1 MPPRAP
7 YPITRA
13 QLLVFYLVFTAALAT
28 GLALYSSASN
38 AIALVQTATSGLFLP
53 LLLALIATF
62 LLDPAVQYLARS
74 NLRKSLC
81 IFVVFLVVGLLIM
94 LFVMLIAPHW
104 QTMWFSLQGDLPRY
118 IASANEFIRDIQARL
133 SDSFPFLQN
142 FDLISRGKLHLESA
156 ASTVLAATPKSA
168 MRIGGLMVLVPF
180 FTFFFLRDGRQ
191 MMRGLVS
198 LAPNRHFEMVLDLY
212 SNIGQQLAQFIRGRL
227 IEALIVG
234 MVVTLG
240 LSFTDIRYAPFLG
253 IFAGLANLV
262 PYIGPLVGMVPGL
275 LVALVDLG
283 LGAEFWWIFI
293 VYLPISQVIVDNF
306 ILIPLLISRV
316 ANLHPIWVV
325 IAVITG
331 GKLYGVIGMIIGVP
345 IFSIIKIAV
354 IETRRYRRQFTL
366 SEVIESANQAQPPQ
380 SRRRRNPA

>member
-1 MPPRAP
+1 MPRAP

-38 AIALVQTATSGLFLP
+38 AIGLIQSATEGLFLP

-62 LLDPAVQYLARS
+62 LLDPVVRFFEHA
-74 NLRKSLC
+74 NLRKSWCIFIVFFFVGLC
-81 IFVVFLVVGLLIM
+81 IMTFTLV
-94 LFVMLIAPHW
+94 IAPHW
-104 QTMWFSLQGDLPRY
+104 EKMWFSLQGDLPRY
-118 IASANEFIRDIQARL
+118 IAHSNTVLQKIQKHL
-133 SDSFPFLQN
+133 LDNFPFLQN
-142 FDLISRGKLHLESA
+142 FDLLSRSKVHVESL
-156 ASTVLAATPKSA
+156 ASTLLAATPKSA
-168 MRIGGLMVLVPF
+168 MRIGSLLVLVPF

-191 MMRGLVS
+191 MMRGVIS
-198 LAPNRHFEMVLDLY
+198 LTPNRHFEMVLDLY
-212 SNIGQQLAQFIRGRL
+212 SSIGQQLAQFIRGRL
-227 IEALIVG
+227 LEALIVG
-234 MVVTLG
+234 LVVTLG
-240 LSFTDIRYAPFLG
+240 LSLTDIRYAPFLG

-283 LGAEFWWIFI
+283 LGGQFWWILI
-293 VYLPISQVIVDNF
+293 VYLPIAQVIVDNF

-354 IETRRYRRQFTL
+354 IETHRYRRQFAF
-366 SEVIESANQAQPPQ
+366 SQVIESANATIPARK
-380 SRRRRNPA
+380 RRPRAP

>member
-1 MPPRAP
+1 MPRAP

-38 AIALVQTATSGLFLP
+38 AIGLVRSATEGLFLP
-53 LLLALIATF
+53 LLLALISTF
-62 LLDPAVQYLARS
+62 LLDPLVRFFEHV
-74 NLRKSLC
+74 NIRKSLC
-81 IFVVFLVVGLLIM
+81 IFIVFFFISLLIM
-94 LFVMLIAPHW
+94 TFTMVIAPHW
-104 QTMWFSLQGDLPRY
+104 EKMWFSLQGDLPRY
-118 IASANEFIRDIQARL
+118 LARGNEVLNSLQMKLLDN
-133 SDSFPFLQN
+133 FPFLQN
-142 FDLISRGKLHLESA
+142 FDLVSRSKVQLESL

-168 MRIGGLMVLVPF
+168 MRIGSLLVLVPF

-191 MMRGLVS
+191 MMRGVVS
-198 LAPNRHFEMVLDLY
+198 LTPNRHFEMVLDLY

-227 IEALIVG
+227 LEALIVG
-234 MVVTLG
+234 LVVTLG
-240 LSFTDIRYAPFLG
+240 LSLTDIRYAPFLG

-283 LGAEFWWIFI
+283 LGGQFWWILI
-293 VYLPISQVIVDNF
+293 VYLLIAQVIVDNF

-354 IETRRYRRQFTL
+354 IETHRYRRQFAF
-366 SEVIESANQAQPPQ
+366 SHVIESANAQPVKTK
-380 SRRRRNPA
+380 RNRSTHT